1 MMATLLTT
9 LILAAGCALLVRSRS
24 TQRYPPRPEPDEGSP
39 PGSGASASTV
49 QLSRTKTRNPP
60 SGPRSLEKLRL
71 LNGGNPLQAMAG
83 PKEADPWLV
92 PMLVHQLASLLEA
105 GRSPQV
111 VWAEAASSYVRYR
124 EAAGNAKDNSFEPD
138 ADPLLTVLRAADRSA
153 ALGHSVAP
161 VLRSY
166 GAGTESRKQKDNAT
180 QRRMRRTW
188 AELAACWDVAELSG
202 APLSRLLSRYA
213 GALEAELDADAAR
226 QTALAGPR
234 ATVKLLAWLPLFGL
248 GLGLLMGVDPVGIL
262 LGTPVGLGALA
273 CGALLMTVGRIWS
286 QRMVAAAEDIS

>member
-1 MMATLLTT
+1 MAALLTT
-9 LILAAGCALLVRSRS
+9 LLLAAACVLLLRSRS
-24 TQRYPPRPEPDEGSP
+24 AVRFPPGPDRSVGSP
-39 PGSGASASTV
+39 HGEAPVAGGPQRPMTRAESVPGSVRSFGKLRILSSGWAVRTGAASA
-49 QLSRTKTRNPP
+49 
-60 SGPRSLEKLRL
+60 
-71 LNGGNPLQAMAG
+71 
-83 PKEADPWLV
+83 ADPWLM

-105 GRSPQV
+105 GRSPQM
-111 VWAEAASSYVRYR
+111 VWAEAAASYVRFRQSSVPGRTSY
-124 EAAGNAKDNSFEPD
+124 DPD
-138 ADPLLTVLRAADRSA
+138 TDPLLTVLLAADRSA

-161 VLRSY
+161 VLRSH
-166 GAGTESRKQKDNAT
+166 GSWTGTGKKNDDASRS
-180 QRRMRRTW
+180 RMRRIW

-213 GALEAELDADAAR
+213 AALEAELDCDAAR

-273 CGALLMTVGRIWS
+273 AGALLMVVGRIWS
-286 QRMVAAAEDIS
+286 QRMVAAAEGLS